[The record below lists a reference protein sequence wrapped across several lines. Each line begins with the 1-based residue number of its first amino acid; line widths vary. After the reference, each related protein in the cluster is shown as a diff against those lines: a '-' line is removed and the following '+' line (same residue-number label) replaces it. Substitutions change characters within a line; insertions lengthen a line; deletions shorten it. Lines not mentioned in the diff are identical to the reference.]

1 MAAGRGTT
9 REVRYI
15 ATEMPGDRVPALAAG
30 DRAERERAWRQL
42 FETQH
47 RRVYRLVVRYGV
59 EPSEAEDLVQRTFVI
74 AIRRLPHA
82 GELRDPGAWLRGIA
96 VRVVASHRRWRKVR
110 RAKRW
115 LLHDTDRAARAPV
128 VTPEHH
134 TAAAE
139 EAAAARAVL
148 AQMSGKL
155 RDVLVLCD
163 IQECQPAEAAAILGI
178 PVNTVRS
185 RRRLAR
191 QKFLSLWSE
200 RGEELR

>member
-9 REVRYI
+9 REVRYA
-15 ATEMPGDRVPALAAG
+15 ATEMPGESIPALSAG

-59 EPSEAEDLVQRTFVI
+59 DPSEAEDLVQRTFVI

-110 RAKRW
+110 QAKRW
-115 LLHDTDRAARAPV
+115 LLRETDRAARVPV
-128 VTPEHH
+128 ATPERQ

-148 AQMSGKL
+148 EQMSPKL

-163 IQECQPAEAAAILGI
+163 IEELAPSEAAAILGV

-191 QKFLSLWSE
+191 EKFVSLWSE
-200 RGEELR
+200 REEGRP